1 MKNKS
6 LILNRHCEVRSN
18 PFSTVTAR
26 YEAIY
31 ILLLCFLFS
40 SCHGK
45 PKDSEEEAQET
56 TTPVTI
62 THCEVGDMQEIVE
75 LNAVSTFLQKNQV
88 SATTNGYVKSLSV
101 LPGQRVAKGQV
112 LFVLQGK
119 EAANLGST
127 INNLDTTIHFSGEIK
142 IIASSDGY
150 MSVINRQ
157 AGDYV
162 MEGEVL
168 AEINQAG
175 SLVFLMQLPFELS
188 PYLTKNK
195 TVGLELPD
203 GKNITGTV
211 SMTVPTVDP
220 VSQTQS
226 IVIRIPNNQSI
237 PENLI
242 AKVKIVKNIKKN
254 TISLPKAAVLAD
266 ETLENFWIM
275 KMIDEEQAV
284 KIPIKKGIESGG
296 KVEIL
301 SPPLSVDDVILETGN
316 YGLPDTA
323 KVVINKPE

>member
-1 MKNKS
+1 MKNKFTIYN
-6 LILNRHCEVRSN
+6 LQFTIFILC
-18 PFSTVTAR
+18 
-26 YEAIY
+26 
-31 ILLLCFLFS
+31 LLLS
-40 SCHGK
+40 SCHSK
-45 PKDSEEEAQET
+45 SKDSEETEQET

-62 THCEVGDMQEIVE
+62 THCTVGDMQEIVE

-88 SATTNGYVKSLSV
+88 SATTNGYLKSVTV

-127 INNLDTTIHFSGEIK
+127 INALDTTIHFSGEIK
-142 IIASSDGY
+142 ITANSDGY
-150 MSVINRQ
+150 MNVINRQ

-162 MEGEVL
+162 MEGDVL
-168 AEINQAG
+168 AEINQSG

-188 PYLTKNK
+188 SYLSKNK
-195 TVGLELPD
+195 TVEMVLPD
-203 GKNITGTV
+203 GKKITGTV
-211 SMTVPTVDP
+211 SMSVPTVDP

-226 IVIRIPNNQSI
+226 VVIRVPNGGAI

-242 AKVKIVKNIKKN
+242 AKVKIIKNVRKN
-254 TISLPKAAVLAD
+254 TVSLPKLAVLAD

-284 KIPIKKGIESGG
+284 KVPVTKGIESGG
-296 KVEIL
+296 RIEIL
-301 SPPLSVDDVILETGN
+301 SPALSVDDVILETGN

-323 KVVINKPE
+323 KVVVNKDED